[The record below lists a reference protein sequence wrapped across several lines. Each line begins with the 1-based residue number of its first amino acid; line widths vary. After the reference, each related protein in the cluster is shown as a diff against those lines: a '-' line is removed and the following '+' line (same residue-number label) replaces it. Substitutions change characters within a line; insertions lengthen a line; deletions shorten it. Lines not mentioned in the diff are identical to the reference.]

1 MGKNKKPK
9 SVAPKGAADFSTEE
23 GKHYNFVK
31 PKVIIPGFGLLTK
44 EQALQNESALA
55 YLVVNGCSAIEEVT
69 ASPEQ
74 KGDPSNE

>member
-1 MGKNKKPK
+1 MGKKKKLK
-9 SVAPKGAADFSTEE
+9 SVAPNGAADFSTEE

-44 EQALQNESALA
+44 EEALQNESALA
-55 YLVVNGCSAIEEVT
+55 YLVINGCSAIVEVT

-74 KGDPSNE
+74 KGDSENE